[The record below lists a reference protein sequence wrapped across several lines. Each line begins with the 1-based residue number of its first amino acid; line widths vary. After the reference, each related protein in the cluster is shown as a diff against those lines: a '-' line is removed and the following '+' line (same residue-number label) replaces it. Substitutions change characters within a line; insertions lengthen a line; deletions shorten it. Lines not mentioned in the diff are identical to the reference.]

1 MTQRPRPFQL
11 PKGIGD
17 LGPNGRLIAALV
29 LYVLAS
35 VAVFGGIAA
44 WVIEQRLET
53 RNLREAGLLR
63 EAELLHELERRELT
77 RHALDSAL
85 VDLRRDL
92 DERERQAA
100 TLERE
105 YAALDRAFAHVDAER
120 AALEDERN
128 LARQRARLLDQGARE
143 TERWLE
149 TAQRER
155 LALERE
161 REALETRLI
170 AVDAAREQ
178 AVRLEQGLRWRL
190 ETATN
195 RLAGLEADRDATA
208 RWLAAWIGDRLGA
221 IETVLHH
228 TGIKPER
235 LLTRGAP
242 GTTTDSGLGGP
253 LLPLLQPATTQS
265 PSGRTTPLVQE
276 LAHDIGRLE
285 AAERLLSAIPLAAPF
300 DHYHQTSRFGPR
312 LDPITRRQALHNGL
326 DFGAPPS
333 SEVMATA
340 PGRVTHA
347 GRMGSYGIMV
357 EIDHGHGITTRYA
370 HLSRTLVEPGDQVS
384 LRTAIGII
392 GNTGRSTGRHLHYE
406 VRLDDTPK
414 DPARFISAGRQL
426 IRALGS

>member
-1 MTQRPRPFQL
+1 MAQRPLRFHL
-11 PKGIGD
+11 PESIAD
-17 LGPNGRLIAALV
+17 LWPKGRLIAALAV
-29 LYVLAS
+29 YVLVS

-44 WVIEQRLET
+44 WVIEQRLGA
-53 RNLREAGLLR
+53 RNLR
-63 EAELLHELERRELT
+63 EAELLQELERREVN
-77 RHALDSAL
+77 RHALEAAL
-85 VDLRRDL
+85 VELRRDL

-149 TAQRER
+149 NAQRER
-155 LALERE
+155 LALELE
-161 REALETRLI
+161 REVLESRLI

-178 AVRLEQGLRWRL
+178 AVRVEQGLRWRL

-195 RLAGLEADRDATA
+195 RLAEFEADRAATA
-208 RWLAAWIGDRLGA
+208 RWLAGWIGDRLGA
-221 IETVLHH
+221 IETVLDH

-235 LLTRGAP
+235 LLARSSRGAATST
-242 GTTTDSGLGGP
+242 GSGLGGP
-253 LLPLLQPATTQS
+253 LLPLLEPTSVQYTHNVAA
-265 PSGRTTPLVQE
+265 PLVEE
-276 LAHDIGRLE
+276 LAHDIERLE
-285 AAERLLSAIPLAAPF
+285 AAERLLQAIPLAAPF

-326 DFGAPPS
+326 DFGAPAE
-333 SEVMATA
+333 SEVLATA

-370 HLSRTLVEPGDQVS
+370 HLSRTLVTVGDRVS
-384 LRTAIGII
+384 LRTPIGVI
-392 GNTGRSTGRHLHYE
+392 GTTGRSTGRHLHYE

-414 DPARFISAGRQL
+414 DPARFIAAGRQL